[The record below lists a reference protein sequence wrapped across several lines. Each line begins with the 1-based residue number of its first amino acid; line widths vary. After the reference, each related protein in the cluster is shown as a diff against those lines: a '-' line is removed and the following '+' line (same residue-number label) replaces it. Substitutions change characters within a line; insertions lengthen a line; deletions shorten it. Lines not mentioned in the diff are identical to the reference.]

1 MYFIYS
7 IDCILMDEK
16 FIMLKCLMTGG
27 NSSRILRTDLFT
39 GTSNWELN
47 VPLMRKDQH

>member
-7 IDCILMDEK
+7 IDCILMGEK
-16 FIMLKCLMTGG
+16 LIMLKCLNDWLGM

-47 VPLMRKDQH
+47 VPLMR

>member
-7 IDCILMDEK
+7 VDFILMGEK
-16 FIMLKCLMTGG
+16 FIILKCLMT
-27 NSSRILRTDLFT
+27 SSRILRTDLFT

-47 VPLMRKDQH
+47 VPFMRKDQH